1 MQGDFRPAA
10 PQQKRRLAVGFQNIS
25 PGVAE
30 GLIRIR
36 HLHQMKKQDFPA
48 LRKRTVVERDQ
59 RNGLRNGGFV
69 NLKDLPFQR
78 AASGQRFGPRR
89 DDPESFLLRIK
100 NQFSG

>member
-59 RNGLRNGGFV
+59 RNGLRNGGCA

-78 AASGQRFGPRR
+78 AASGQRFG
-89 DDPESFLLRIK
+89 SAA
-100 NQFSG
+100 